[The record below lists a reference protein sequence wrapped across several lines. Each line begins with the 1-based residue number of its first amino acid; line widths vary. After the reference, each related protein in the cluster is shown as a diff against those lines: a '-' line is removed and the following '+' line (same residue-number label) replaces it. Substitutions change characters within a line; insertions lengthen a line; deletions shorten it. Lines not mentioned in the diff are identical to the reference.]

1 MTKVESMTS
10 PRTGSPV
17 ANQFII
23 RTEGGRFFQS
33 YDSVIALITND
44 GRVFLD
50 EKFYDYSK
58 TTVKY
63 RNQFLGMTS
72 KEVLQKIKENKFM
85 LVDLNKEGVQ

>member
-10 PRTGSPV
+10 TRTGSPV

-85 LVDLNKEGVQ
+85 LVDLNKEGV

>member
-10 PRTGSPV
+10 PRTGKPV